1 MFPPHQQQ
9 QIRVQLANVLEAVI
23 SQQLIP
29 TADGSGRVAAFEVLH
44 SNPAVRNLIREGKT
58 HLLQSAIETAFKD
71 GMMTLQK
78 SLENL
83 YESGIIAHEETLKY
97 SADYQQP
104 KPY

>member
-1 MFPPHQQQ
+1 M
-9 QIRVQLANVLEAVI
+9 L
-23 SQQLIP
+23 
-29 TADGSGRVAAFEVLH
+29 SGEGRAAAFEVMVGTPPVQ
-44 SNPAVRNLIREGKT
+44 SLIREGKT

-71 GMMTLQK
+71 GMITLQK

-97 SADYQQP
+97 NADYQQP